1 MAEIKIEKKKPMWP
15 WVLVVAII
23 VGLII
28 YFLVYNTDQERRE
41 VTPER
46 DEIAPREATPR
57 NTVKLETR
65 KTYYCMESKDDGEV
79 LNLNGFV
86 GYNET
91 GVI

>member
-28 YFLVYNTDQERRE
+28 YFLVDNTDEARRE

-46 DEIAPREATPR
+46 NEITPREATPQ
-57 NTVKLETR
+57 NTVYIDTS
-65 KTYYCMESKDDGEV
+65 KT
-79 LNLNGFV
+79 FHA
-86 GYNET
+86 
-91 GVI
+91 